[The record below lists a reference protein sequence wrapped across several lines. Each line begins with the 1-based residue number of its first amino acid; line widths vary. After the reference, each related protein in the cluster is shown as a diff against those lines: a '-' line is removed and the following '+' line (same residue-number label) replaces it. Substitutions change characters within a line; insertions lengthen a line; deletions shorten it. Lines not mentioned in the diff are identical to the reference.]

1 MTATWSSHHW
11 PRRSCLLVL
20 VVLGLAQTLHA
31 EDRQETSA
39 DARGTKRDYC
49 VVGAGPSG
57 LQMAYFLQQ
66 AKRDYVVFERSNISG
81 HFFSV
86 YPKHRTLISI
96 NKRNTGQQNPDFNL
110 RFDWNSLLSHDP
122 SLLFKHFSR
131 DYFPK
136 ADAMVKY
143 LDTFRRKMN
152 LQVQFDTE
160 VRNVQKLA
168 DEGHN
173 GYKFSLE
180 DQRGNAYFCKILLV
194 ANGVSKPNVPDM
206 PGIEMVTGYED
217 VSTNLDDFEAKT
229 VMILGRG
236 NAAFETANFIFPAAN
251 YVHMVGASPPRFAWS
266 THYVGDL
273 RAVNNDILDN
283 YQLKSLDGLLDAD
296 FTRLGFI
303 RMKSGKLALTM
314 RQDTNE
320 RYNYDKNYDY
330 SYNYNYNKRRQSMGG
345 KSYNYNHNDETERT
359 TDPKKVSRCFS
370 YNYNSRDNPKSYNYN
385 YNNPEDAKSYNYNY
399 NHPDEPKSY
408 NYNYNIPENKNSCSD
423 KGRDKTM
430 CFSYNYS
437 TEAMSD
443 GNGNWDKTKSS
454 NYNYNYPDNT
464 KSYNYNYN
472 NPDKMKSYNYNN
484 PDKTKSYNYNYNNPD
499 KTKSYNYNNPDE
511 TESYNYNYKDP
522 DKTKAYNYNYN
533 NPDKTKSYNYNYN
546 NPDETKSYNYNYK
559 NPDKTKSYN
568 YNYNNP
574 DKTKSYNYN
583 YNNPDKTKSY
593 NYNYNNP
600 DETKS
605 YNYNYNNPDKTKS
618 YNYNYNNPDK
628 TKSYNYNYNNPEKTK
643 SYNYNYNNPD
653 ETKSYHCNNPDKTK
667 SYNYNYNN
675 PDKTKSYNYNYNNPD
690 ETKPYNYNNP
700 DKTKSYNYNYN
711 KPDKTKSY
719 NYNYNNPDETK
730 SYNYNYKNP
739 DKTKSYNY
747 NYNNP
752 DKTKSYNYNY
762 NYPDKTKSYNY
773 NYNNPDETKSYNY
786 NYNNPDKKSYN
797 YNYNNPDK
805 TKSYNYNYN
814 NPDETKSN
822 NYNYNYNNPDETK
835 SYNYNYNDGGQKNE
849 TSDSSTNED
858 GEHREEYDAIIRC
871 LGFGYDDSMFSPS
884 TMPRRWEGPKK
895 RYPLINADY
904 ESANVP
910 GMYFVGSTVH
920 SLDYREASG
929 GFIHG
934 FRYTTRVLHRLL
946 EFKHEGVPWP
956 STRGPLVD
964 LVSAVMKTINEAS
977 GIYQMHH
984 FLAEVFI
991 IDRKSMEFRHVPEY
1005 PLSLLKELAAKTGH
1019 EGTELMVLAMRLNP
1033 DFSGPRQDTF
1043 HENRATSDVD
1053 KAHLSNFLHPIIYYY
1068 DDISQ
1073 AKVDPTNERNLV
1085 LPEPTKTHHVVE
1097 DFLIR
1102 WTSEHLH
1109 IAPLRQFV
1117 QSCLEVDLQ
1126 RYRPADCLEKL
1137 MLKNESSPAPL
1148 SCLQLPEHVRPDVV
1162 VGYGGS
1168 YAA

>member
-1 MTATWSSHHW
+1 
-11 PRRSCLLVL
+11 
-20 VVLGLAQTLHA
+20 
-31 EDRQETSA
+31 
-39 DARGTKRDYC
+39 KRDYC

-136 ADAMVKY
+136 VRILRSTSKFAATIMTRTTTTATTTTTTSGSNRWEESLTTTITMKKLRGPRTQRKSAGASVTTTTVGTI
-143 LDTFRRKMN
+143 LNPTTITTTIRKMLN
-152 LQVQFDTE
+152 PTTITITTPINPNRTTTTITF
-160 VRNVQKLA
+160 QKT
-168 DEGHN
+168 
-173 GYKFSLE
+173 
-180 DQRGNAYFCKILLV
+180 KIL
-194 ANGVSKPNVPDM
+194 
-206 PGIEMVTGYED
+206 
-217 VSTNLDDFEAKT
+217 
-229 VMILGRG
+229 
-236 NAAFETANFIFPAAN
+236 TATRAEIRLCATATTIQ
-251 YVHMVGASPPRFAWS
+251 PR
-266 THYVGDL
+266 
-273 RAVNNDILDN
+273 
-283 YQLKSLDGLLDAD
+283 
-296 FTRLGFI
+296 
-303 RMKSGKLALTM
+303 
-314 RQDTNE
+314 
-320 RYNYDKNYDY
+320 
-330 SYNYNYNKRRQSMGG
+330 
-345 KSYNYNHNDETERT
+345 
-359 TDPKKVSRCFS
+359 
-370 YNYNSRDNPKSYNYN
+370 
-385 YNNPEDAKSYNYNY
+385 
-399 NHPDEPKSY
+399 
-408 NYNYNIPENKNSCSD
+408 
-423 KGRDKTM
+423 
-430 CFSYNYS
+430 
-437 TEAMSD
+437 
-443 GNGNWDKTKSS
+443 
-454 NYNYNYPDNT
+454 
-464 KSYNYNYN
+464 
-472 NPDKMKSYNYNN
+472 
-484 PDKTKSYNYNYNNPD
+484 
-499 KTKSYNYNNPDE
+499 
-511 TESYNYNYKDP
+511 
-522 DKTKAYNYNYN
+522 
-533 NPDKTKSYNYNYN
+533 
-546 NPDETKSYNYNYK
+546 
-559 NPDKTKSYN
+559 
-568 YNYNNP
+568 
-574 DKTKSYNYN
+574 
-583 YNNPDKTKSY
+583 
-593 NYNYNNP
+593 
-600 DETKS
+600 
-605 YNYNYNNPDKTKS
+605 
-618 YNYNYNNPDK
+618 
-628 TKSYNYNYNNPEKTK
+628 
-643 SYNYNYNNPD
+643 
-653 ETKSYHCNNPDKTK
+653 
-667 SYNYNYNN
+667 
-675 PDKTKSYNYNYNNPD
+675 
-690 ETKPYNYNNP
+690 PY
-700 DKTKSYNYNYN
+700 
-711 KPDKTKSY
+711 
-719 NYNYNNPDETK
+719 
-730 SYNYNYKNP
+730 
-739 DKTKSYNY
+739 
-747 NYNNP
+747 
-752 DKTKSYNYNY
+752 
-762 NYPDKTKSYNY
+762 
-773 NYNNPDETKSYNY
+773 
-786 NYNNPDKKSYN
+786 
-797 YNYNNPDK
+797 K

-822 NYNYNYNNPDETK
+822 NYNNPDKTKSYNYNYNNPDETK

-991 IDRKSMEFRHVPEY
+991 INRKSMEFRHVPEY

-1033 DFSGPRQDTF
+1033 DFSGPRKDTF

-1053 KAHLSNFLHPIIYYY
+1053 KAHLSNFLHPVVYYY

-1109 IAPLRQFV
+1109 IAPLRKFV

-1137 MLKNESSPAPL
+1137 MLKNESSP
-1148 SCLQLPEHVRPDVV
+1148 
-1162 VGYGGS
+1162 
-1168 YAA
+1168 